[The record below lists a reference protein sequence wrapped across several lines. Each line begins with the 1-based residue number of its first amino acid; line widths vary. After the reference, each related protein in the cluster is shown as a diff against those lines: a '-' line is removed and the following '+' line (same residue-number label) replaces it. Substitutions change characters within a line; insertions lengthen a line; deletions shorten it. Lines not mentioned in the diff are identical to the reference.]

1 MRYPQS
7 LSDMMPEALSGL
19 GLSERLREAEIW
31 RLWPDIVGQAIASQ
45 AQPLRIINGIL
56 TVAVSSGPWIQ
67 ELTYLKTMMKGKL
80 NDRLGAEVVR
90 DIILRSGRVIITTEP
105 VEDLLPIKR
114 KLTSLQQAKIAEQA
128 AAIEDS
134 EIREAFVAL
143 MTASAEVK

>member
-1 MRYPQS
+1 M
-7 LSDMMPEALSGL
+7 
-19 GLSERLREAEIW
+19 
-31 RLWPDIVGQAIASQ
+31 
-45 AQPLRIINGIL
+45 RIINGIL

-90 DIILRSGRVIITTEP
+90 DIILRSGRVIITAEP